1 MAKYRT
7 VAARRIGSSDT
18 LNFIDDYY
26 SDKEMLNSRASSS
39 LSNLLD
45 ENYTDTR
52 YRTICVDCASQIYD
66 AYKEGS
72 ALNGFTLDSG
82 SPAGKWVICSNVYLP
97 YYSFVSEVRGLDNTL
112 YDGSIRDLSRV
123 WDLVKPYSNSRN
135 DSLTPSYTDTY
146 DDWCVRQRHI
156 FSISKKYGTVLEN
169 AWWNGN
175 GISTTYKVVVEDVDT
190 FEMDTTPE
198 PNIPKVAYFKSL
210 VYNSSNTNNALYY
223 AERMANLNLTAT
235 KSKDWFKHVKI
246 EKENASFK
254 CTIIANDEEYSEEF
268 ANTVIKEL
276 NDDLFFI
283 SEDNKNYTT
292 ATVIS
297 KTKFITE
304 VIDVKEVYEEN
315 VQEAESEVMEY
326 IYNSYK
332 DIYYKNRYAVKIE
345 MYLDTTILGGDQPMI
360 LSGTIPSQA
369 ATKIFTD
376 LKSKL
381 VSRLNTAYSSYKESS
396 ENTRCETGEPK
407 EFYPYIIKRFNYLN
421 CDTLEAC
428 KASQN
433 FAKELIKW
441 IEVRKKDLLAQTT
454 DENNAS
460 KLVEAINKR
469 MDKNSGTFM
478 LWYQN
483 LISIDREYKNLK
495 RSQSLATYVL
505 KNMLVSKAVNKDDE
519 SLYSHQNN
527 PNYIDI
533 EKPDPLYNTYK
544 YEFKKGDTI
553 YILDDVHAEIKTK
566 IKSVSKKYITTTK
579 YDNVNLENYNGGK
592 MEGAVETKEVVYRLE
607 LDCNLPD
614 YYCRDNDVSSLRVL
628 KLIV

>member
-18 LNFIDDYY
+18 LNFINDYY
-26 SDKEMLNSRASSS
+26 SDEEMLNSRASSA

-45 ENYTDTR
+45 ENYTDTK

-66 AYKEGS
+66 AYKEGA
-72 ALNGFTLDSG
+72 ALNGFALDSG

-97 YYSFVSEVRGLDNTL
+97 YYSFASEVRGLDNTL
-112 YDGSIRDLSRV
+112 YDGSIRDLSHV
-123 WDLVKPYSNSRN
+123 WDLVKPFSNSRD
-135 DSLTPSYTDTY
+135 DSLTPTYTDTY

-156 FSISKKYGTVLEN
+156 FSISK
-169 AWWNGN
+169 
-175 GISTTYKVVVEDVDT
+175 TYKVVVEDVDT

-198 PNIPKVAYFKSL
+198 PNIPKAEYFKSL

-223 AERMANLNLTAT
+223 AERMANLNLTAEN
-235 KSKDWFKHVKI
+235 KDWFKYIKI
-246 EKENASFK
+246 EKENANFK
-254 CTIIANDEEYSEEF
+254 CTIIANDEECSEDF
-268 ANTVIKEL
+268 ADTVIKDL
-276 NDDLFFI
+276 NADLFFI
-283 SEDNKNYTT
+283 SEDGKNYTS

-297 KTKFITE
+297 KTKFIKE
-304 VIDVKEVYEEN
+304 VIDVKEAYEEN

-326 IYNSYK
+326 VYNSYK
-332 DIYYKNRYAVKIE
+332 DIYYKNKYAVKIE
-345 MYLDTTILGGDQPMI
+345 LYLNTTILDGDQPLV
-360 LSGTIPSQA
+360 LSGAIPNQA
-369 ATKIFTD
+369 AINIFSD
-376 LKSKL
+376 LKTKL
-381 VSRLNTAYSSYKESS
+381 TNRLNTAYNSYKESS

-441 IEVRKKDLLAQTT
+441 INDRKKDLLAQTT

-505 KNMLVSKAVNKDDE
+505 KNILVSKAVNKDDE

-533 EKPDPLYNTYK
+533 EKPDSLYNKYK
-544 YEFKKGDTI
+544 YEFRKGDII

-579 YDNVNLENYNGGK
+579 YDNVNLENYNGGE